1 MTFFLQKTILYV
13 LKINTNFNW
22 KLFIEVSIF
31 ITSTEMN
38 WTNVFWCFENVRIA
52 VVSITFALI
61 ELWLKAFVKSLTLN
75 QIGLIVPLSLKGIY
89 SANPSSGKEFQSTRP
104 IPCKWK
110 IIELYEN
117 VAKFSI
123 SIAISNYNR
132 QHH

>member
-13 LKINTNFNW
+13 LKININFNW

-31 ITSTEMN
+31 ITSTEIN

-75 QIGLIVPLSLKGIY
+75 QIDLIVPLSLKGIY